1 MKAIV
6 IKQPG
11 GPEVLQLEEIL
22 TPTATAGHAVVQI
35 EAAGV
40 NFMDTSQRNG
50 RWPIPMPFV
59 PGWEIAGIV
68 ESIGPDV
75 TGVTVGQ
82 RVACPFLPKAGGYA
96 EYVSVPA
103 ALLVPLPDAIST
115 RQAAA
120 LLLQGLTAHAL
131 VFAAAE
137 VKPGS
142 TVLVHSAAG
151 GVGRLVTQMAKRA
164 GATVIGTVS
173 HGAKRDAALAALA
186 AGASEVIDYST
197 QDVAFEARRMTE
209 GLGVQVVFDAVG
221 QETLEGS
228 LNALGRRGA
237 LIAYGSGS
245 GPAPLVDL
253 SALERLGSLSVTRVN
268 ATDYFTTPE
277 EFGPAIHDLFTW
289 VLTGELNLLIGRELS
304 LEEVSEAHRLIENRT
319 TTGKLL
325 LIP

>member
-11 GPEVLQLEEIL
+11 GLEVLQLEEIP
-22 TPTATAGHAVVQI
+22 TPVATLEHAVVRI

-40 NFMDTSQRNG
+40 NFMDLSQRSG
-50 RWPIPMPFV
+50 RWPVPMPFV
-59 PGWEIAGIV
+59 PGWEIAGTV
-68 ESIGPDV
+68 ESVGADV
-75 TGVTVGQ
+75 SSVAVGQ

-131 VFAAAE
+131 VFAAAR

-151 GVGRLVTQMAKRA
+151 GVGRLVTQMAKRV

-173 HGAKRDAALAALA
+173 QGIKRDAALA

-197 QDVAFEARRMTE
+197 QDIALEVGRITH
-209 GLGVQVVFDAVG
+209 GLGVQIVFDAVG
-221 QETLEGS
+221 QQTLEAS

-253 SALERLGSLSVTRVN
+253 STLEKLGSLSVTRVN

-277 EFGPAIHDLFTW
+277 EIDPAIRDLFTW
-289 VLTGELNLLIGRELS
+289 VITGELNLKIECELP
-304 LEEVSEAHRLIENRT
+304 LEESREAHRLMETRAT
-319 TTGKLL
+319 SGKLL